1 MPNLSIKD
9 VPEAWTE
16 LLRQRASRHHR
27 SLQGELMAL
36 VERAIHEDLGG
47 AGVPAGRDSLPLESR
62 TSGGKTIEQIVAAMG
77 HTRPGSGQNEVS
89 SIDIIRSD
97 RDAR

>member
-9 VPEAWTE
+9 VPEEWTD

-36 VERAIHEDLGG
+36 VERAIHEDLGA
-47 AGVPAGRDSLPLESR
+47 AGVPAGRDSLPLESL

-77 HTRPGSGQNEVS
+77 RARPVPGQNGAS
-89 SIDIIRSD
+89 SIDIIRGD